1 MAKYRC
7 TRCGATH
14 NKGEAICRL
23 CGMDLTGEHIPI
35 SGPTARKEEEKKR
48 GIGSL
53 AAVGLL
59 LVLLLGALAIAF
71 GIGESDDTVINAVT
85 NVPGVDFSPP
95 SGWEPVEDP
104 EGGLVFSMPGTAT
117 QTEVPLSFS
126 TTDKADQWESWIL
139 DETQMLVLYAPIE
152 PGEHGDTDRLRLE
165 AMAEDWVAQNGTT
178 VRDSTVVT
186 YRGYPAI
193 DVTPNRW
200 PTEDPRPARAL
211 IVLRGEQAVILQ
223 VQSIKPA
230 LTQFD
235 TLTSSVGFTD

>member
-35 SGPTARKEEEKKR
+35 SGPQARQVEKKKR

-53 AAVGLL
+53 AAIGLL
-59 LVLLLGALAIAF
+59 LVLVLGALAIAF
-71 GIGESDDTVINAVT
+71 GLGESDDTVMNAVT

-126 TTDKADQWESWIL
+126 TTGKADQWESWIL
-139 DETQMLVLYAPIE
+139 DETQMLVLYAPVA
-152 PGEHGDTDRLRLE
+152 PSTPDDTDRLRLE
-165 AMAEDWVAQNGTT
+165 AMAEAWTAQNGTT
-178 VRDSTVVT
+178 VRDSEIVG
-186 YRGYPAI
+186 YRGQPAI

-200 PTEDPRPARAL
+200 PEDDPRPARAL
-211 IVLRGEQAVILQ
+211 IVLRDDEQAVIIQ

-230 LTQFD
+230 LTQFN
-235 TLTSSVGFTD
+235 TLVDSLSFT